1 MSSVSTSTQPACLRC
16 RSRKTKCLGRTA
28 DQPCQSCLSANA
40 KCEVVPH
47 QRGRKV
53 GTKLS
58 DSVRARLKRKRI
70 KVSEEEVNNNSK
82 DRSKVKGNAF
92 KVSLDLKTTSSPSS
106 SSIRSHQHQ
115 HRQERGFSME
125 KNDDELRYQVRPYLP
140 PTPTSSIR
148 ITSHPTPYQSQNTK
162 YNYTDIGPSI
172 RRTSSISKIFSEEK
186 RDTAK
191 NGSNTQGFSL
201 WREDPITCGY
211 IDEVTAKELFQLFM
225 DKISPNVYI
234 FDPQLHTYHYVQR
247 TSSFL
252 FCVILAIAAKF
263 SPKINSFI
271 HKKCLALAKDQIL
284 RVFAD
289 DIRSEQT
296 VQALFVLT
304 EFKEAEDENAFLLL
318 GMLSRNISRMA
329 VDLDLSSP
337 RPDYDERHNR
347 DRQRIWLA
355 LYAADKRFNYCGQTA
370 KPSMMPEDHLIRS
383 SENFIYSPICIAV
396 DYRLASNVALRR
408 VLAVSIEA
416 IDKDNESG
424 PGNYGLDLRSVYH
437 TFEKDS
443 DAWVKVQTQRDPE
456 ITIHANLTA
465 LHAKVIIAHRWVQR
479 SFRYSNPAG
488 DSTVEEN
495 QERERREALAAC
507 INGSLGILATMCVL
521 NDDSLRYAPDSKHL
535 YFAYASF
542 FLYKVFDT
550 KIASTIL
557 DPHSLSY
564 IFGLFQK
571 AADKLERLTISPTH
585 TIAFHS
591 AFLRRLNRFN
601 MEGFSTETQSSAQDG
616 IYDDDN
622 KLEDVQTI
630 SREIDHGQALP
641 DLDILMADTQ
651 DIHSTNN
658 ESLAISALQ
667 PALDPSLTFSL
678 DPLPLPDLGNWL
690 LESTDES
697 LGANI
702 DWNDWWPFD
711 DGLSTWNLDNAPTD
725 MNTNVGI
732 LAPSGGGNGNA
743 GTLGNEDNDWQG
755 IIQTL

>member
-1 MSSVSTSTQPACLRC
+1 MSSASTSTQPACLRC
-16 RSRKTKCLGRTA
+16 RSRKTKCLGRKA
-28 DQPCQSCLSANA
+28 DQPCQSCVSANA

-58 DSVRARLKRKRI
+58 DSVRARLKKKRV
-70 KVSEEEVNNNSK
+70 KVSEEEVNNDFK
-82 DRSKVKGNAF
+82 DKGKDKGNAIQ
-92 KVSLDLKTTSSPSS
+92 VSLEFKTTSSTSS
-106 SSIRSHQHQ
+106 SSIRPHQHQ
-115 HRQERGFSME
+115 HRHERGISLE
-125 KNDDELRYQVRPYLP
+125 NDDDGLRYQVRAYLP

-191 NGSNTQGFSL
+191 IGSNTQGFSL
-201 WREDPITCGY
+201 WREDPITY
-211 IDEVTAKELFQLFM
+211 
-225 DKISPNVYI
+225 
-234 FDPQLHTYHYVQR
+234 YVQR

-263 SPKINSFI
+263 SPKINYFT

-304 EFKEAEDENAFLLL
+304 EFKEAENENAFLLL
-318 GMLSRNISRMA
+318 GMPIKGGF
-329 VDLDLSSP
+329 VCSSIVHL
-337 RPDYDERHNR
+337 EMCL
-347 DRQRIWLA
+347 ILECFS
-355 LYAADKRFNYCGQTA
+355 FNYCGQTA

-383 SENFIYSPICIAV
+383 S
-396 DYRLASNVALRR
+396 NVSLRR

-465 LHAKVIIAHRWVQR
+465 LHAKVISNLPLSYIAHRWVQR

-585 TIAFHS
+585 SIAFHS

-601 MEGFSTETQSSAQDG
+601 IEGFPTETQSSAQDG
-616 IYDDDN
+616 IHDDN
-622 KLEDVQTI
+622 NNLEDVQTVA
-630 SREIDHGQALP
+630 REIDNIQARPALAIP
-641 DLDILMADTQ
+641 MTDTQ

-658 ESLAISALQ
+658 ESLTVSALQ

-702 DWNDWWPFD
+702 DWNNWWPFD
-711 DGLSTWNLDNAPTD
+711 EGLSTWNFDNAPTD
-725 MNTNVGI
+725 MNTNLGI
-732 LAPSGGGNGNA
+732 LDPSGGGSGNA
-743 GTLGNEDNDWQG
+743 GSLGNEDNDWQG

>member
-1 MSSVSTSTQPACLRC
+1 MSSVSVSAQPACLRC
-16 RSRKTKCLGRTA
+16 RSRKTKCLGRTDEQA
-28 DQPCQSCLSANA
+28 CQSCVSAGTE
-40 KCEVVPH
+40 CEVVPH

-58 DSVRARLKRKRI
+58 DSVRARLKRKRKRA
-70 KVSEEEVNNNSK
+70 KVSPDEMDESVVEGK
-82 DRSKVKGNAF
+82 TKGP
-92 KVSLDLKTTSSPSS
+92 VDVSTSSLDVIQARTRAKNQQHYDTYTSG
-106 SSIRSHQHQ
+106 
-115 HRQERGFSME
+115 EDTG
-125 KNDDELRYQVRPYLP
+125 YQIKPYIH
-140 PTPTSSIR
+140 PTPTSSVR
-148 ITSHPTPYQSQNTK
+148 ISQNPD
-162 YNYTDIGPSI
+162 YNHTDIGPSI
-172 RRTSSISKIFSEEK
+172 RRTSSISRIFSEEK
-186 RDTAK
+186 RDVGKTG
-191 NGSNTQGFSL
+191 NGSGNGFSL

-211 IDEVTAKELFQLFM
+211 IDEGTARELFELFM
-225 DKISPNVYI
+225 DKIAPNVYI
-234 FDPQLHTYHYVQR
+234 FDQELHTYDYVQR

-263 SPKINSFI
+263 SPRIGSYT

-289 DIRSEQT
+289 DIKSEQT

-304 EFKEAEDENAFLLL
+304 EYKEAEDENAFLLL
-318 GMLSRNISRMA
+318 GMSQSRMA

-383 SENFIYSPICIAV
+383 SESFIYSPICIAV

-424 PGNYGLDLRSVYH
+424 PGNYGLNLRSVYH
-437 TFEKDS
+437 TFENDS
-443 DAWVKVQTQRDPE
+443 EAWVKVQTQRDPNL
-456 ITIHANLTA
+456 TIHANLTA
-465 LHAKVIIAHRWVQR
+465 MHAKVIIAHRWVQR
-479 SFRYSNPAG
+479 SFRNSNPTA
-488 DSTVEEN
+488 DPIVEDN

-507 INGSLGILATMCVL
+507 INGSLGILATMCVV
-521 NDDSLRYAPDSKHL
+521 NDDSIKYAPDSKHL

-550 KIASTIL
+550 KIATTVL

-564 IFGLFQK
+564 IFGLFKK
-571 AADKLERLTISPTH
+571 AAEKLERLTISPNL
-585 TIAFHS
+585 TIAFHA
-591 AFLRRLNRFN
+591 AFLRRLDRFN
-601 MEGFSTETQSSAQDG
+601 SETNHSSSDHTNPHVEAP
-616 IYDDDN
+616 
-622 KLEDVQTI
+622 T
-630 SREIDHGQALP
+630 SREVDQNQNQVQPQPQLQSEMTLSQNGLSVNEIP
-641 DLDILMADTQ
+641 
-651 DIHSTNN
+651 HSQNHQT
-658 ESLAISALQ
+658 LIQ
-667 PALDPSLTFSL
+667 PTLDPTLTFPATS
-678 DPLPLPDLGNWL
+678 DPVPFPDLGNWL

-711 DGLSTWNLDNAPTD
+711 DTSWNFGNIINTD
-725 MNTNVGI
+725 DTGVAN
-732 LAPSGGGNGNA
+732 GNGAANRSCV
-743 GTLGNEDNDWQG
+743 DDWQG
-755 IIQTL
+755 VIQTL